1 MPGRSHLPS
10 TLQDPLR
17 PRKKPVQARSAASV
31 NAILEATVQVLL
43 RWGKDRLTTRR
54 VATRAGVSIGTLY
67 QYFPNKRSLLQA
79 ALRRHMEGV
88 AQAVEQVSREQ
99 RGQPLAEM
107 GAALASALITAKMKE
122 GKTGAGLYAVTAD
135 VEGQE
140 ISRAMSQIMHWTI
153 CDLLSSSHE
162 KLQDPVLVTTILQG
176 MMAGVSR
183 KLLESAEPD
192 KQFEV
197 IRRELVRTVTAYLEQ
212 SPRKS

>member
-1 MPGRSHLPS
+1 MPS
-10 TLQDPLR
+10 TLEDPLW

-31 NAILEATVQVLL
+31 DAILEATVQVLL

-67 QYFPNKRSLLQA
+67 QYFPNKSSLLQA

-88 AQAVEQVSREQ
+88 VQAVEQVGREH

-107 GAALASALITAKMKE
+107 GAALASGLITAKMKE

-140 ISRAMSQIMHWTI
+140 ISREMSRIMHGTI

-162 KLQDPVLVTTILQG
+162 KLQDPALVTTILQG

-183 KLLESAEPD
+183 KLLESAEPEQ
-192 KQFEV
+192 QFEV
-197 IRRELVRTVTAYLEQ
+197 IQRELVRAVTAYLTQ
-212 SPRKS
+212 SPRKAEG

>member
-1 MPGRSHLPS
+1 MPS

-54 VATRAGVSIGTLY
+54 VAARAGVSIGTLY